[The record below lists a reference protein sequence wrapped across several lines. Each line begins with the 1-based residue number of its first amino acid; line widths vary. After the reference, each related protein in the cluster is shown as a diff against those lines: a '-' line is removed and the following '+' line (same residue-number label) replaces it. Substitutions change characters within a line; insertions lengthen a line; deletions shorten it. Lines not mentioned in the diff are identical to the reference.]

1 MEDITMKHRWTARI
15 ATNPDILAGM
25 PIVAGTRITVELI
38 LDCMASGWSVDKV
51 VEAYPHI
58 TPEDVLAALA
68 FAANV
73 LRKRPFVTVAEI
85 EALVERE
92 NDFDLCP

>member
-1 MEDITMKHRWTARI
+1 MEDVNKNCRRAKRI
-15 ATNPDILAGM
+15 ATNPEILAGK
-25 PIVAGTRITVELI
+25 PIIADTRISVELI

-68 FAANV
+68 FAADV
-73 LRKRPFVTVAEI
+73 LRKKPFVTVAEI
-85 EALVERE
+85 QLVGV
-92 NDFDLCP
+92 